1 MRFQRCTKTLILC
14 LLCAAALS
22 AQTLLAQKDKREPL
36 TSAEIEQIRE
46 AGIDPD
52 ARITLYDKFLNEHA
66 ATIKALVPR
75 AKTSA
80 RGLRVDEELQDFTAL
95 MDEAGSN
102 LDVYSDRHADLRKA
116 LKKLTES
123 TPKWLEILRSLSS
136 QPAFEISLKEAV
148 ESLQDLTTQADQML
162 VLQTEYF
169 KIHKDEKGQERAEPK

>member
-1 MRFQRCTKTLILC
+1 MRFKRCTKALIVC
-14 LLCAAALS
+14 LLCASSLA
-22 AQTLLAQKDKREPL
+22 AQKEKREPL

-66 ATIKALVPR
+66 ATIKALIPR

-102 LDVYSDRHADLRKA
+102 LDVYSDRHADLRKS

-123 TPKWLEILRSLSS
+123 TPKWLEILRALPP
-136 QPAFEISLKEAV
+136 QPSFEISLKEAQ
-148 ESLQDLTTQADQML
+148 ESLQDLSTQADQML

-169 KIHKDEKGQERAEPK
+169 KIHKEEKGQERAEPK